1 MAGIRA
7 AVCREFG
14 KPLRIEEVELR
25 APGRNEVE
33 VTLAACGICHSDIH
47 AAAGDWGG
55 DLPAIYGHE
64 AAGHVSALGEGVTDL
79 SVGDAVLAT
88 LLRSCGHCR
97 NCATGAPAICETPH
111 DRMNG
116 VLSDAQ
122 GNPIEQGIGVGAFAE
137 KVVADTSQIARISA
151 DMPMES
157 AALLA
162 CGVITGM
169 GAAINTARTRPGE
182 SIVVIGAGG
191 VGLNAVQGARIA
203 GAAHVIAI
211 DSNPAKLEDA
221 AEFGATH
228 GIPADGKPHSEVR
241 EITGGRGADAVL
253 VTVGAIEV
261 YESAIAHLAPGGR
274 MVMVGMPHSNA
285 MAGYKPAMV
294 AATGHGMIG
303 SPMGHTVLKRDI
315 PWMIELYRQDRL
327 KLDELV
333 TGRWTLDRINEA
345 IADSKA
351 GSARRNVIVFEGA
364 RS

>member
-1 MAGIRA
+1 MARIRA

-14 KPLRIEEVELR
+14 KPLSIEEVELR

-169 GAAINTARTRPGE
+169 GAVINTARTRPGE
-182 SIVVIGAGG
+182 SVVVIGAGG
-191 VGLNAVQGARIA
+191 VGLNAIQGARIA

-228 GIPADGKPHSEVR
+228 GVAADGKPHREVR
-241 EITGGRGADAVL
+241 KITGGRGADAVL
-253 VTVGAIEV
+253 ITVGAIAA
-261 YESAIAHLAPGGR
+261 YDSAIEYLAPGGR
-274 MVMVGMPHSNA
+274 MVMVGMPHSGA
-285 MAGYKPAMV
+285 IAGYKPAMA
-294 AATGHGMIG
+294 AATGHGIIG

-333 TGRWTLDRINEA
+333 SGRWTLDRINEA
-345 IADSKA
+345 IADA
-351 GSARRNVIVFEGA
+351 RTGTARRNVIVFGG
-364 RS
+364 SGS